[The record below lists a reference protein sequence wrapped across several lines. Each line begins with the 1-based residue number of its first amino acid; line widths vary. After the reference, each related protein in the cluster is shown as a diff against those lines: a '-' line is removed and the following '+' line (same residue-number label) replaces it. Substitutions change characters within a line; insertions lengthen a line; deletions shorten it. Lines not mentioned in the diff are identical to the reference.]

1 MSDILLLVALAAL
14 FVGAAFGVLLTG
26 LVQTW
31 HDRRTLAQLGR
42 RDGAA

>member
-1 MSDILLLVALAAL
+1 MNGDTLLLVAASL
-14 FVGAAFGVLLTG
+14 FIGAAFGVLLTG

-31 HDRRTLAQLGR
+31 HDRRNLAQLGR

>member
-1 MSDILLLVALAAL
+1 MSDTLLLVALSAL

-31 HDRRTLAQLGR
+31 HDRRMLGELGR
-42 RDGAA
+42 KDGAA